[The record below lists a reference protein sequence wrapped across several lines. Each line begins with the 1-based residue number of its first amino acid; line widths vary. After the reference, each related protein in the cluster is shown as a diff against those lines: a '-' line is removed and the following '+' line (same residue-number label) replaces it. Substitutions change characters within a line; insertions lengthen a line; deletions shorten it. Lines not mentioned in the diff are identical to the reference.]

1 MTKLQFWCPGC
12 SKPLSAPDTAA
23 GRLVACPKCG
33 TKVTV
38 PVAPKVPTAVGAGVK
53 PPGAKTPGAKAAGSK
68 ELPTEHALL
77 LIPSKPTHQEDLID
91 MTAMVDIV
99 FFLLIFFLVT
109 SMQSLESVIN
119 FPSLQDSSGASATSA
134 PTDYLNDPTYVV
146 VTIDEEDTIWLEEE
160 QIYSDQSLRSKLR
173 AIRKDDPETT
183 GLLVIGD
190 PDATH
195 GTLVG
200 VLDAGAD
207 AGIKELLFSVSRDAD
222 G

>member
-1 MTKLQFWCPGC
+1 MSKLQFWCPGC

-23 GRLVACPKCG
+23 GKLVACPKCG

-38 PVAPKVPTAVGAGVK
+38 PVAPKVSPTVSTGE
-53 PPGAKTPGAKAAGSK
+53 KTPAADQAGSK
-68 ELPTEHALL
+68 DLPTEHALL

-119 FPSLQDSSGASATSA
+119 FPTLQDSSGASATSV
-134 PTDYLNDPTYVV
+134 PTDYLNDPTFVV
-146 VTIDEEDTIWLEEE
+146 VTIDEEDTVWLEEE

-173 AIRKDDPETT
+173 AIRKEAPETT

-207 AGIKELLFSVSRDAD
+207 AGIKELLFSVSQDAD
-222 G
+222 ERG

>member
-23 GRLVACPKCG
+23 GKLVACPKCG

-38 PVAPKVPTAVGAGVK
+38 PVAPKVAAAVSA
-53 PPGAKTPGAKAAGSK
+53 GAKTPAAGKTDSK
-68 ELPTEHALL
+68 DLPTEHALL
-77 LIPSKPTHQEDLID
+77 LIPSRPKHDEDLID

-173 AIRKDDPETT
+173 AIRKEDPETT
-183 GLLVIGD
+183 GLLVIGN

-207 AGIKELLFSVSRDAD
+207 AGIKELLFSVSQDEDEA
-222 G
+222 GG

>member
-1 MTKLQFWCPGC
+1 MNIRFRCMNCGRA
-12 SKPLSAPDTAA
+12 LSAPPKAA
-23 GRLVACPKCG
+23 GRKLKCPSCRLE
-33 TKVTV
+33 VTV
-38 PVAPKVPTAVGAGVK
+38 PPASSAV
-53 PPGAKTPGAKAAGSK
+53 AGSTATSASPANQVTPIDEE
-68 ELPTEHALL
+68 ELPADHALL
-77 LIPSKPTHQEDLID
+77 LFPPRDEGHGDLID

-119 FPSLQDSSGASATSA
+119 FPSVQDSSGASATSA

-146 VTIDEEDTIWLEEE
+146 VTIDEEDTVWLEEE
-160 QIYSDQSLRSKLR
+160 QIYSDQNLRSKLR
-173 AIRKDDPETT
+173 AIRKDSPETT
-183 GLLVIGD
+183 GLVVIGD

-207 AGIKELLFSVSRDAD
+207 AGIKELLFSVSQDAD
-222 G
+222 DESG

>member
-1 MTKLQFWCPGC
+1 MTNIKFRCPDCG
-12 SKPLSAPDTAA
+12 KKLSAPENSV
-23 GRLVACPKCG
+23 GRQSSCPKCG
-33 TKVTV
+33 AKFTV
-38 PVAPKVPTAVGAGVK
+38 PTSEQASRR
-53 PPGAKTPGAKAAGSK
+53 AKQAASDG
-68 ELPTEHALL
+68 LATEHALL
-77 LIPSKPTHQEDLID
+77 LMPSASAHQEDLID

-119 FPSLQDSSGASATSA
+119 LPSPQASSTTSA
-134 PTDYLNDPTYVV
+134 ISQPTDYLNDPSFIV
-146 VTIDEEDTIWLEEE
+146 VTIDEEDVIWVDDEEVYGE
-160 QIYSDQSLRSKLR
+160 QSLRSKLR
-173 AIRKDDPETT
+173 AARKDEDRT

-207 AGIKELLFSVSRDAD
+207 GSDPFERL
-222 G
+222 

>member
-1 MTKLQFWCPGC
+1 MSLLRFNCPGC
-12 SKPLSAPDTAA
+12 GKNLKAPATAA
-23 GRLVACPKCG
+23 GRPSMCPKCG

-38 PVAPKVPTAVGAGVK
+38 PAVDYEATPEQ
-53 PPGAKTPGAKAAGSK
+53 PPPAA
-68 ELPTEHALL
+68 TEHALL
-77 LIPSKPTHQEDLID
+77 LIPPRSMPHVDLID

-119 FPSLQDSSGASATSA
+119 LPTPKVSSNTATTTQ
-134 PTDYLNDPTYVV
+134 PIDYFNDPTFIV
-146 VTIDEEDTIWLEEE
+146 VTIDEDDIVFVEDEEV
-160 QIYSDQSLRSKLR
+160 YGDQNLRSKLR
-173 AIRKDDPETT
+173 AARQEDPQRT
-183 GLLVIGD
+183 GMLVVGD

-207 AGIKELLFSVSRDAD
+207 AGIKELLFSVSEQPENP
-222 G
+222 GG